1 MRPEPLERGHSY
13 KTRVRHRA
21 HPCGMSQYD
30 ARFPHGMHVVD
41 DGPPQ
46 APPVLLIHGSGA
58 SGASWNRVVPAL
70 AEQRRVLRVD
80 LPGCGKS
87 PPTPSYDVPLQAGR
101 LAALLDDLGLRS
113 VTVAGHSSGG
123 YVATAL
129 AERRPD
135 LVGALALVSTGPN
148 PDALL
153 PQPMILRL
161 LLAPPFGPLL
171 WPRRT
176 DAMLRKAIAA
186 TAAGPVEVPA
196 EMVDDVRG
204 ISYRSFRTVARGNTA
219 YLAERGVP
227 ERLAALTVP
236 VLVLFGAADPRWDP
250 SSAHRYEAVPNA
262 RLELLPGVG
271 HLPPLEAP
279 GPTGELLLGLTA
291 RGADLPA
298 AGPET

>member
-1 MRPEPLERGHSY
+1 
-13 KTRVRHRA
+13 
-21 HPCGMSQYD
+21 MSQYD

-161 LLAPPFGPLL
+161 LLAP
-171 WPRRT
+171 
-176 DAMLRKAIAA
+176 DRKS
-186 TAAGPVEVPA
+186 VV
-196 EMVDDVRG
+196 
-204 ISYRSFRTVARGNTA
+204 
-219 YLAERGVP
+219 
-227 ERLAALTVP
+227 
-236 VLVLFGAADPRWDP
+236 
-250 SSAHRYEAVPNA
+250 
-262 RLELLPGVG
+262 
-271 HLPPLEAP
+271 
-279 GPTGELLLGLTA
+279 
-291 RGADLPA
+291 
-298 AGPET
+298 

>member
-1 MRPEPLERGHSY
+1 
-13 KTRVRHRA
+13 
-21 HPCGMSQYD
+21 MSQYD
-30 ARFPHGMHVVD
+30 TDLSHGMHVVH

-46 APPVLLIHGSGA
+46 APPILLIHGSGA
-58 SGASWNRVVPAL
+58 SGASWGPVVPAL
-70 AEQRRVLRVD
+70 AERRHVLRVD
-80 LPGCGKS
+80 LPGCGRS
-87 PPTPSYDVPLQAGR
+87 PATESYDVPRQAAR

-113 VTVAGHSSGG
+113 VTVVGHSSGG

-135 LVGALALVSTGPN
+135 LVGTIALVSTGPAL
-148 PDALL
+148 DALL

-176 DAMLRKAIAA
+176 DAMLRKGIDA
-186 TAAGPVEVPA
+186 TAARPVDVPA
-196 EMVDDVRG
+196 DMIEDVRG
-204 ISYRSFRTVARGNTA
+204 ISYRSFRTVLRGNTA

-227 ERLAALTVP
+227 ERLAALAVP
-236 VLVLFGAADPRWDP
+236 VLVLFGASDPRWEP
-250 SSAHRYEAVPNA
+250 SSAHRYEAVPHA
-262 RLELLPGVG
+262 RLEILPGVG

-279 GPTGELLLGLTA
+279 EATADLLLGLDA
-291 RGADLPA
+291 RGVDVPA

>member
-1 MRPEPLERGHSY
+1 
-13 KTRVRHRA
+13 
-21 HPCGMSQYD
+21 MSQYD
-30 ARFPHGMHVVD
+30 ADLSRGMHVVH

-46 APPVLLIHGSGA
+46 APPFLLIHGSGA
-58 SGASWNRVVPAL
+58 SGASWSPVVPAL
-70 AEQRRVLRVD
+70 AEHRHVLRVD

-87 PPTPSYDVPLQAGR
+87 PPTPSYDVPQQAGR
-101 LAALLDDLGLRS
+101 VAALLDDLGLRS

-135 LVGALALVSTGPN
+135 LVGALALVSTGPDL
-148 PDALL
+148 DALL
-153 PQPMILRL
+153 PQPVILRL

-171 WPRRT
+171 WRRRT
-176 DAMLRKAIAA
+176 DAMLHRAIAA
-186 TAAGPVEVPA
+186 TAAGPVDVPA
-196 EMVDDVRG
+196 AMIDDVRG

-227 ERLAALTVP
+227 ERLAALDIP

-250 SSAHRYEAVPNA
+250 SSAHRYETVPDT
-262 RLELLPGVG
+262 RLEMLPGVG

-279 GPTGELLLGLTA
+279 GPTGALLLGFTA
-291 RGADLPA
+291 RDADLPA
-298 AGPET
+298 VGPET